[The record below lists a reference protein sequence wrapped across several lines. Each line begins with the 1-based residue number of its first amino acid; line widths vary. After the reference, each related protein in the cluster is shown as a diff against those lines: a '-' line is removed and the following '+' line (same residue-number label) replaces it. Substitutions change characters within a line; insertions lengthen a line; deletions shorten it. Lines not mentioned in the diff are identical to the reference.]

1 MNHRNLLGTGNM
13 NVGKVITADQVGFP
27 DSIDHLTGILESF
40 NYDRILIT
48 LARINLLLQTCENFF
63 AAESVLQRDFCSR
76 YLRDQIDCRGLTGG
90 LVFGRQSTLYLLS
103 ESTRVSDPFSTR
115 DPYTSIDAR
124 NELARCYLI
133 ANKFLVTASTS
144 LETDSEEKVKKELL
158 VALIQTM
165 EYVIYSSLNH
175 RIRNSMVRTSEF
187 LRLLQEQPLQFDVN
201 KVFTHATGLTLKD
214 YQYLI
219 LRILQV
225 YLNFS
230 PKEILSGEDL
240 LVDTKPSPTLTSLYE
255 KLIPH
260 TCISIDELR
269 DEAEKPSG
277 LKNEFRLWRK
287 YPLIKVSENRILCMD
302 IGFLLDKLQ
311 TGVFWTILEQL
322 NKIEKSKGNN
332 FIASWGEV
340 FARYT
345 SSILKNGIDAQTPP
359 IEKYIISPKYVQK
372 EETECTDIAVCGDD
386 TLILLECKAA
396 ILRADT
402 KFSGNF
408 DKFYTELKEKII
420 IGSDTEGAKGVKQL
434 CNAIKSLTHLDETKR
449 QKVEEIDISKVKK
462 IYPVL
467 VLSDRI
473 FSVLCMNWLLNSEF
487 QDMMDGV
494 NLMGHV
500 KIMPLT
506 VLTIEDIE
514 LLEPYLS
521 NIPFHVHLDEWIDQ
535 FNPEK
540 SVRGFSAYLYPLIQK
555 DVREN
560 TFMNEKF
567 NRLTVDVMDY
577 FTSRGL
583 E

>member
-1 MNHRNLLGTGNM
+1 MNQQSLLPTGNM
-13 NVGKVITADQVGFP
+13 NIGKVITAKQVGFP
-27 DSIDHLTGILESF
+27 DSKEYLTGVLQSF
-40 NYDRILIT
+40 NYEHVLIT
-48 LARINLLLQTCENFF
+48 LARINLLLQCSEDFLTDQDI
-63 AAESVLQRDFCSR
+63 LQRDFCSQC
-76 YLRDQIDCRGLTGG
+76 LRNQIDLKGLAGG
-90 LVFGRQSTLYLLS
+90 WIFSRQSSLYLLS
-103 ESTRVSDPFSTR
+103 ESARVSDPLSTR
-115 DPYTSIDAR
+115 VPDTSFDVR

-133 ANKFLVTASTS
+133 ANQFLVKEPSSSETA
-144 LETDSEEKVKKELL
+144 SEEKQKKELL

-165 EYVIYSSLNH
+165 EYVIYSSPNH

-187 LRLLQEQPLQFDVN
+187 LRLLQKIPLKFDVN
-201 KVFTHATGLTLKD
+201 EIFSSTTGLTLQE

-219 LRILQV
+219 FGILRVCLSFTS
-225 YLNFS
+225 ND
-230 PKEILSGEDL
+230 ILSGESL
-240 LVDTKPSPTLTSLYE
+240 LVNTQPSPILTSLYE

-260 TCISIDELR
+260 TCISTDELR

-287 YPLIKVSENRILCMD
+287 YPLVKISENRILCMD

-311 TGVFWTILEQL
+311 TGIFWIILEQL
-322 NKIEKSKGNN
+322 NKIEKSEGDN

-345 SSILKNGIDAQTPP
+345 SSILKSGIDAQTPS

-396 ILRADT
+396 VLRADT

-408 DKFYTELKEKII
+408 DKFYAELKGKII
-420 IGSDTEGAKGVKQL
+420 IGSDTEGPKGVKQL
-434 CNAIKSLTHLDETKR
+434 CNAIKSLIHSDESKR

-473 FSVLCMNWLLNSEF
+473 FSVPLMNWFLNLEF
-487 QDMMDGV
+487 QSMMEGTDLIGFV
-494 NLMGHV
+494 E
-500 KIMPLT
+500 IMPLT

-521 NIPFHVHLDEWIDQ
+521 SIPFHVHLDEWIAQ

-540 SVRGFSAYLYPLIQK
+540 SVRGFSAYLYPLIQSESCE
-555 DVREN
+555 DS
-560 TFMNEKF
+560 FMNQKF
-567 NRLTVDVMDY
+567 NRLTADVMDY
-577 FTSRGL
+577 FSSRGL

>member
-1 MNHRNLLGTGNM
+1 MNQQSLLSTGNV
-13 NVGKVITADQVGFP
+13 NVGGVITADQVGFP
-27 DSIDHLTGILESF
+27 NSKEHLTGILESF
-40 NYDRILIT
+40 NYEHVLIT
-48 LARINLLLQTCENFF
+48 LARINLLLQRSEDFQ
-63 AAESVLQRDFCSR
+63 AAEGILQRNFCSR
-76 YLRDQIDCRGLTGG
+76 YLRDQIDLKGLAGDWI
-90 LVFGRQSTLYLLS
+90 FSKQSSLYLLS
-103 ESTRVSDPFSTR
+103 ESARVSDPLSTR
-115 DPYTSIDAR
+115 VPDTSFDVR

-133 ANKFLVTASTS
+133 ANQFLVKEPSSSETA
-144 LETDSEEKVKKELL
+144 SEEKQKKELL

-165 EYVIYSSLNH
+165 EYVIYSSPNH

-187 LRLLQEQPLQFDVN
+187 LRLLQKIPLKFDVN
-201 KVFTHATGLTLKD
+201 EIFSSTTGLTLQE

-219 LRILQV
+219 FGILRVCLSFTS
-225 YLNFS
+225 ND
-230 PKEILSGEDL
+230 ILSGESL
-240 LVDTKPSPTLTSLYE
+240 LVNTQPSPILTSLYE

-260 TCISIDELR
+260 TCISTDELR

-287 YPLIKVSENRILCMD
+287 YPLVKISENRILCMD

-311 TGVFWTILEQL
+311 TGIFWIILEQL
-322 NKIEKSKGNN
+322 NKIEKSEGDN

-345 SSILKNGIDAQTPP
+345 SSILKSGIDAQTPS

-386 TLILLECKAA
+386 TLILLECKAVV
-396 ILRADT
+396 LRADT

-408 DKFYTELKEKII
+408 DKFYAELKEKII
-420 IGSDTEGAKGVKQL
+420 IGSDTEGPKGVKQM
-434 CNAIKSLTHLDETKR
+434 CNAIKSLIHSDESKR
-449 QKVEEIDISKVKK
+449 QRVEEIDISKVKK

-487 QDMMDGV
+487 RDMMDGV

-500 KIMPLT
+500 KVMPLT

-514 LLEPYLS
+514 LLEPYLR
-521 NIPFHVHLDEWIDQ
+521 NRPFHVHLNEWIAQ

-540 SVRGFSAYLYPLIQK
+540 SVRGFSAYLYPLIQSESCE
-555 DVREN
+555 DS
-560 TFMNEKF
+560 FMNQKY
-567 NRLTVDVMDY
+567 NRLMSDVMNY
-577 FTSRGL
+577 FSSRGL

>member
-1 MNHRNLLGTGNM
+1 MNQQSLLPTGNM
-13 NVGKVITADQVGFP
+13 NIGKVITAKQVGFP
-27 DSIDHLTGILESF
+27 DSKEHLTDILQSF
-40 NYDRILIT
+40 NYEHVLIT
-48 LARINLLLQTCENFF
+48 LARINLLLQCSEDFPT
-63 AAESVLQRDFCSR
+63 AESILQRNFCSR
-76 YLRDQIDCRGLTGG
+76 YLRAQIDLRGLTGG
-90 LVFGRQSTLYLLS
+90 WIFSRQSSLYLLS
-103 ESTRVSDPFSTR
+103 ESARVSDPLSTR
-115 DPYTSIDAR
+115 VPDTSFDVR

-133 ANKFLVTASTS
+133 ANQFLVKEPSSSETA
-144 LETDSEEKVKKELL
+144 SEEKQKKELL

-165 EYVIYSSLNH
+165 EYVIYSSPNH
-175 RIRNSMVRTSEF
+175 RTKNTMVRTAEF
-187 LRLLQEQPLQFDVN
+187 LCLLQEQPLQFDVN
-201 KVFTHATGLTLKD
+201 EIFSLATGLTLED

-219 LRILQV
+219 FGILRVCLSFTP
-225 YLNFS
+225 ND
-230 PKEILSGEDL
+230 ILSGESL
-240 LVDTKPSPTLTSLYE
+240 FVNTQPSPTLTSLYE

-287 YPLIKVSENRILCMD
+287 YPLVKVSENQLLCMD

-322 NKIEKSKGNN
+322 NKIEKSKGDN

-345 SSILKNGIDAQTPP
+345 SSILKSGIDAQTPSM
-359 IEKYIISPKYVQK
+359 EKCIINPKYVQK
-372 EETECTDIAVCGDD
+372 EETECTDIAVCGED

-396 ILRADT
+396 VLRADT

-408 DKFYTELKEKII
+408 DKFYAELKEKII
-420 IGSDTEGAKGVKQL
+420 IGSDTEGPKGVKQL

-449 QKVEEIDISKVKK
+449 QRVKEIDISKVKK

-487 QDMMDGV
+487 RDMMDGV
-494 NLMGHV
+494 NLMEHV

-521 NIPFHVHLDEWIDQ
+521 NIPFHVHLNEWIAQ
-535 FNPEK
+535 FSPEK
-540 SVRGFSAYLYPLIQK
+540 SALGFSAYLYPLIQR
-555 DVREN
+555 DVHED
-560 TFMNEKF
+560 TFMDQKYNQLMS
-567 NRLTVDVMDY
+567 NVMDY
-577 FTSRGL
+577 FS
-583 E
+583 

>member
-1 MNHRNLLGTGNM
+1 MNQQNLLSTGNM
-13 NVGKVITADQVGFP
+13 NIGKVITADQVGFP
-27 DSIDHLTGILESF
+27 NSKEHLTGILESF
-40 NYDRILIT
+40 NFEPVLKT
-48 LARINLLLQTCENFF
+48 LAGINLLLQTCENFF
-63 AAESVLQRDFCSR
+63 AAEGILQRDFCSC
-76 YLRDQIDCRGLTGG
+76 YLRDQIDLKGLAGG
-90 LVFGRQSTLYLLS
+90 LIFGRQSTLHLLS
-103 ESTRVSDPFSTR
+103 ESARVSASLPTFTPNS
-115 DPYTSIDAR
+115 SSDAK
-124 NELARCYLI
+124 NALARCYLI
-133 ANKFLVTASTS
+133 ANKFLVTEFSS
-144 LETDSEEKVKKELL
+144 LETDSEEKKKKELL
-158 VALIQTM
+158 VALIQNM
-165 EYVIYSSLNH
+165 EYVIYSSPNH

-187 LRLLQEQPLQFDVN
+187 LRLLQKIPLKFDVN
-201 KVFTHATGLTLKD
+201 EIFSSTTGLTLQE

-219 LRILQV
+219 FGILRVCLSFTS
-225 YLNFS
+225 ND
-230 PKEILSGEDL
+230 ILSGESL
-240 LVDTKPSPTLTSLYE
+240 LVNTQPSPILTSLYE

-260 TCISIDELR
+260 TCISTDELR

-287 YPLIKVSENRILCMD
+287 YPLVKISENQILCMD

-311 TGVFWTILEQL
+311 TGIFWIILEQL
-322 NKIEKSKGNN
+322 NKIEKSEGDN

-345 SSILKNGIDAQTPP
+345 SSILKSGIDAQTPS

-396 ILRADT
+396 VLRADT

-408 DKFYTELKEKII
+408 DKFYAELKGKII
-420 IGSDTEGAKGVKQL
+420 IGSDTEGPKGVKQL
-434 CNAIKSLTHLDETKR
+434 CNAIKSLIHSDESKR
-449 QKVEEIDISKVKK
+449 QRVEEIDISKVKK

-487 QDMMDGV
+487 RDMMDGV

-500 KIMPLT
+500 KVMPLT

-514 LLEPYLS
+514 LLEPYLR
-521 NIPFHVHLDEWIDQ
+521 NRPFHVHLNEWIAQ

-540 SVRGFSAYLYPLIQK
+540 SAEGLVRICIL
-555 DVREN
+555 
-560 TFMNEKF
+560 
-567 NRLTVDVMDY
+567 
-577 FTSRGL
+577 
-583 E
+583 

>member
-13 NVGKVITADQVGFP
+13 NIGKVITADQVGFP
-27 DSIDHLTGILESF
+27 DSKEHLTGILQSF
-40 NYDRILIT
+40 NFESVLKT
-48 LARINLLLQTCENFF
+48 LAGINLLLQTCENFF

-76 YLRDQIDCRGLTGG
+76 YLRDQIDGRGLTGG

-103 ESTRVSDPFSTR
+103 ESTRVSDPISTR
-115 DPYTSIDAR
+115 VPDTSYDAKS
-124 NELARCYLI
+124 ELARCYLI
-133 ANKFLVTASTS
+133 ANKFLVVESPS
-144 LETDSEEKVKKELL
+144 LETDSEENRRKKAL
-158 VALIQTM
+158 VGLIQTM
-165 EYVIYSSLNH
+165 ESGIYSSLNH
-175 RIRNSMVRTSEF
+175 RTRKSMVRTAEYFSL
-187 LRLLQEQPLQFDVN
+187 LREQPFQYNLDE
-201 KVFTHATGLTLKD
+201 VFSLATGLTLRD

-219 LRILQV
+219 YGILTV
-225 YLNFS
+225 CLSFS
-230 PKEILSGEDL
+230 PEEILSGEGL
-240 LVDTKPSPTLTSLYE
+240 LVNTKLSPTLTSLHE

-269 DEAEKPSG
+269 DKAKKYSS
-277 LKNEFRLWRK
+277 LNNEFRLWRE
-287 YPLIKVSENRILCMD
+287 YPLIKIDENHVICID
-302 IGFLLDKLQ
+302 IGFLLEKLQ
-311 TGVFWTILEQL
+311 TGVFWTILKQL
-322 NKIEKSKGNN
+322 NKIEKSKGDN

-345 SSILKNGIDAQTPP
+345 SSILKNGIDAQTPS

-396 ILRADT
+396 VLRADT

-449 QKVEEIDISKVKK
+449 QRVEKIDISKVKK

-487 QDMMDGV
+487 QDMMDGI

-500 KIMPLT
+500 EIMPLT

-521 NIPFHVHLDEWIDQ
+521 DIPFHVHLDEWIAQ

-555 DVREN
+555 NVCEN

-567 NRLTVDVMDY
+567 NRLMSDLMDY